1 VDFFD
6 SDTGVFI
13 LVGLA
18 MVLTILV
25 IALVV
30 KLNRP
35 NYSRVKPR
43 QSYINNTTYVT
54 TQSVYY
60 DDPVDDIVTAIV
72 VDEVINDIA
81 DNDYY
86 DDNY

>member
-1 VDFFD
+1 MDFFD
-6 SDTGVFI
+6 SDTGMFV

-25 IALVV
+25 IALLV

-43 QSYINNTTYVT
+43 QTYINNTTYVA

-72 VDEVINDIA
+72 IDEVINDIV
-81 DNDYY
+81 DDDYS
-86 DDNY
+86 DNY